1 MTPDPAEQTTTPAE
15 TTTAAETTEPSDAA
29 GETAVTTRLVKAPRR
44 RAPKL
49 DALLAESVEAARE
62 ALHELAEPSQIGEHR
77 GATVDDDRLVTHR
90 FAADLPGYRGWD
102 WFATLARAPRSRIV
116 TVCEIGLLPGDE
128 AIVAPDWVPWSD
140 RVSAEEKARLDAI
153 AAGEDPEK
161 ALQRLRSGGEPAETD
176 EDSDEQAA
184 DGAPQTPDE
193 AADTGD
199 PASPDE
205 SPGEGGDS
213 AGRDAS
219 ADTAADQSPD
229 ED

>member
-15 TTTAAETTEPSDAA
+15 TTTAAEMTEPSDAA

-90 FAADLPGYRGWD
+90 FATDLPGYRGWD

-176 EDSDEQAA
+176 E
-184 DGAPQTPDE
+184 

-213 AGRDAS
+213 AGGDAS